1 MKGAKVLGVFYQ
13 VGRWAYVPF
22 AHWRAEMIT
31 NDLRSA
37 FDLDRQGRR
46 LFADLIWEQRRTVAI
61 TFGCATVAAAL
72 EGVGIGLLIPLL
84 QSMTDPGALPLS
96 SGIGWIDRWVLVVDA
111 DPMQRLYWVSG
122 AIMAS
127 IILRSGFGY
136 VSQIASERT
145 TERALHRLR
154 GRVFDQLARLPL
166 SFYTAARGG
175 DLVNTTTTEL
185 QRLRFLFQT
194 GANLVIRSL
203 VLVAYVTLALWLS
216 WGLTLIALVFLV
228 VLSIGLKFLI
238 ETTKDRGK
246 VVAEENGRVAAIV
259 TEFIAG
265 IRTVKAFGAELHER
279 TKFDGASRKAAD
291 TLIRTADAS
300 AAIRPIAEAAA
311 SAVLVGLVVVSVR
324 LLVVGG
330 SLTVPSLLAFLFAI
344 FRLLPIVHELNGA
357 RGVIANLHG
366 SWTHVVSFLDRSS
379 KPEVVTGS
387 RHPGPLNEKIRFE
400 NVSFEYEPSRPVLTN
415 VSLEIRHGET
425 IALVGTSGAGK
436 STLADLIPRF
446 VDPTRGRITW
456 DGVDLCDLDL
466 AALRARIAV
475 VSQDTFLFHDTVANN
490 IAYGATPEMD
500 RVEEAARQAH
510 ALEFIQDL
518 PAGFDTVLGDRGA
531 RLSGGQRQRIA
542 IARALY
548 RDPDVLILDE
558 ATSALD
564 SVSERLVQR
573 SLDELRVG
581 RTAIVIAHRLSTV
594 EDADR
599 VVVMANGEI
608 EEVGSY
614 DELLAR
620 RGLLWEF
627 HRLQSQ
633 PVAA

>member
-1 MKGAKVLGVFYQ
+1 MNALQDALG
-13 VGRWAYVPF
+13 
-22 AHWRAEMIT
+22 
-31 NDLRSA
+31 
-37 FDLDRQGRR
+37 LDRQGRR
-46 LFADLIWEQRRTVAI
+46 LFADLMWEQRRTVAI
-61 TFGCATVAAAL
+61 TFACATVAAAL

-84 QSMTDPGALPLS
+84 QSVTDPGAPPLA
-96 SGIGWIDRWVLVVDA
+96 SGIGWIDQWVLVVDA
-111 DPMQRLYWVSG
+111 EPMQRLYWVSG

-136 VSQIASERT
+136 VSQIASQRT

-175 DLVNTTTTEL
+175 DLVNTTTNEL

-194 GANLVIRSL
+194 GASLVIRGL
-203 VLVAYVTLALWLS
+203 VLIAYVTLALWLS
-216 WGLTLIALVFLV
+216 WGLTLIALVFLL
-228 VLSIGLKFLI
+228 VLSIGLKSLI
-238 ETTKDRGK
+238 ETTKGRGR
-246 VVAEENGRVAAIV
+246 VIAEENGRVASVV

-265 IRTVKAFGAELHER
+265 VRTVKAFGAEPHEKTR
-279 TKFDGASRKAAD
+279 FDRASREAAE

-300 AAIRPIAEAAA
+300 AAVRPVAEAAA
-311 SAVLVGLVVVSVR
+311 SVVLVGLVVVSVR

-344 FRLLPIVHELNGA
+344 FRLLPIVHELNSA

-379 KPEVVTGS
+379 KPAVVTGS
-387 RHPGPLNEKIRFE
+387 RRPGPLMEGIRFE
-400 NVSFEYEPSRPVLTN
+400 NVSFEYEPSRPVLTD
-415 VSLEIRHGET
+415 VSLEIRRGET

-490 IAYGATPEMD
+490 IAYGETPEMD

-518 PAGFDTVLGDRGA
+518 PVGFDTVLGDRGA